1 MKLLKEWMS
10 GVKNQQTVS
19 VATIAEGNYDL
30 RIKNEKD
37 KVVVPQ
43 VFVKMR
49 EGGL

>member
-19 VATIAEGNYDL
+19 IATIAEGNYDL
-30 RIKNEKD
+30 QLKNEKD
-37 KVVVPQ
+37 IVVVPQ